1 MFFSED
7 KNGCL
12 VAAYHPYIGKF
23 NRCNKIC
30 VWSERKRER
39 EDDWEWV
46 LWYWMGIVT
55 GAKFHQE
62 SLLHRVCVTCDTKDP
77 TQAKCMDSLL
87 TSSSMP
93 SNNRVLSFEWNIQS
107 TQIVKTEICP
117 LWMCGENVAHKC
129 VSCLDFP
136 IHYRFCCVSFCLVF
150 LLFLFW
156 FVCAQWERLWLSFM
170 ECDVN
175 NCSSLF
181 MQYRKYISASH
192 WSEVQAKKN
201 ATFHGLSSLSFCVC
215 FACNEYF
222 FCHCLS
228 PTKWV

>member
-136 IHYRFCCVSFCLVF
+136 IHYRFCCVSFCLGVLTF
-150 LLFLFW
+150 SVL
-156 FVCAQWERLWLSFM
+156 VCLCPVREI
-170 ECDVN
+170 VV
-175 NCSSLF
+175 
-181 MQYRKYISASH
+181 I
-192 WSEVQAKKN
+192 V
-201 ATFHGLSSLSFCVC
+201 HGVWCEQL
-215 FACNEYF
+215 
-222 FCHCLS
+222 
-228 PTKWV
+228 